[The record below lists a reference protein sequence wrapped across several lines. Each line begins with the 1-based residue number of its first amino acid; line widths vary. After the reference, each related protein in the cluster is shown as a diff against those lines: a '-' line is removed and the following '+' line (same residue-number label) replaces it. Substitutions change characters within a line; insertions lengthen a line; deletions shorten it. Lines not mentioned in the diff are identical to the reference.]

1 MDKTLIV
8 RSLDIEIERLQR
20 ARALL
25 SSTGSGSSGS
35 GRGRRR
41 GGPRHMS
48 AAARKRISDAQKKR
62 WAKVKSGQKKK

>member
-1 MDKTLIV
+1 MDKTLII
-8 RSLDIEIERLQR
+8 RSLDIEIEKLQR

-25 SSTGSGSSGS
+25 SSTGAGSSGA

-41 GGPRHMS
+41 AGPRHTT